1 MKKRHVIARG
11 LAIVM
16 CCAATA
22 WAEEDSAALF
32 QRANEAVRR
41 EAYREAA
48 ELFERAHR
56 QAPHPATVFNA
67 AAAWEQAGERP
78 RAADAYETAL
88 SMGGLAS
95 EQAAYAQERL
105 TVLKK
110 SLGYLR
116 LTAPIGATAT
126 VAHAKNVAIPAAV
139 HLAPGSHTVV
149 FNLGS
154 GANVRKPLRL
164 LAGETQSVA
173 AERPPPM
180 AQTQAPQRPEPTP
193 SPAPSPAPDRA
204 SGSGQQTWGWVSLGV
219 AGALAAASTV
229 LTVQT
234 FSALDNF
241 EGSGRKDLD
250 ARDRALRLRTWSNA
264 TAVGAVV
271 LGATGIYLLLS
282 ADGGSSANSKPQHR
296 GKRGQGP
303 LVHLSF

>member
-1 MKKRHVIARG
+1 
-11 LAIVM
+11 
-16 CCAATA
+16 
-22 WAEEDSAALF
+22 
-32 QRANEAVRR
+32 
-41 EAYREAA
+41 
-48 ELFERAHR
+48 
-56 QAPHPATVFNA
+56 
-67 AAAWEQAGERP
+67 
-78 RAADAYETAL
+78 
-88 SMGGLAS
+88 MGGLAS

-154 GANVRKPLRL
+154 GADVRKPLRL

-180 AQTQAPQRPEPTP
+180 AQTQASQARPAPTA
-193 SPAPSPAPDRA
+193 SAAPSPAPDRA
-204 SGSGQQTWGWVSLGV
+204 SGGGQQTWGWVSVGV

-282 ADGGSSANSKPQHR
+282 ADGGSSAGSKAQHR
-296 GKRGQGP
+296 AKRGQGP